1 MEESMNVLS
10 LIREKVNREQRL
22 SEAQKI
28 HLKAYRGVPYREA
41 PREGHLSTELT
52 YRGQAYHMDR

>member
-1 MEESMNVLS
+1 MNVLS
-10 LIREKVNREQRL
+10 LIKNQMDRQHRL

-28 HLKAYRGVPYREA
+28 QLKAYRGVTYTDA
-41 PREGHLSTELT
+41 PKESHLATELT